1 MGTRETISSTALT
14 LFSQKGY
21 ADASIR
27 DICKLVGIKESSLYF
42 HYKNKQAILDEL
54 TETFVRDY
62 SAALNDFAETFRRM
76 SFLTPDLFRSIVKRF
91 VSACY
96 MQKDLTQYLCILIHE
111 QGQNEAL
118 RGVFRKWMYDEPLEL
133 LKEMFMSL
141 IEIGFIRRTS
151 VSLLAESFY
160 YPLAAMFLEYMT
172 IPRPADFEAAYLE
185 YIDKFI
191 KEFKA

>member
-14 LFSQKGY
+14 LFSRKGY

-54 TETFVRDY
+54 TDAFIRDY
-62 SAALNDFAETFRRM
+62 SASLNDFADTFRRM
-76 SFLTPDLFRSIVKRF
+76 SYLTPDLFRGIVKRF
-91 VSACY
+91 VNGCY
-96 MQKDLTQYLCILIHE
+96 MQEDLTKYLCILVHE

-133 LKEMFMSL
+133 LREMFMSL

-151 VSLLAESFY
+151 VSMLAESFY
-160 YPLAAMFLEYMT
+160 YPLAAMFLRYMT
-172 IPRPADFEAAYLE
+172 VPQPADFEAAYLE
-185 YIDKFI
+185 YIDKFL